1 MILKQ
6 NQVCYP
12 LIEWHKPPTS
22 TTPVD
27 LVFKYFSIDLK
38 QWKVKGE
45 RMKTKGRKKPTYC
58 IPIFP
63 TIYFFKIVYPKSKTG
78 VAETLFRV

>member
-45 RMKTKGRKKPTYC
+45 RMKTKEKNQLIVFLSSLPY
-58 IPIFP
+58 IF
-63 TIYFFKIVYPKSKTG
+63 
-78 VAETLFRV
+78 LR